1 MTNFPIGI
9 ETDNERSN
17 DLNGEQSNGSNDEQI
32 SNGMMFSNLM
42 EIWNNL
48 NVFCFDRK
56 FE

>member
-9 ETDNERSN
+9 ETDNEHSN